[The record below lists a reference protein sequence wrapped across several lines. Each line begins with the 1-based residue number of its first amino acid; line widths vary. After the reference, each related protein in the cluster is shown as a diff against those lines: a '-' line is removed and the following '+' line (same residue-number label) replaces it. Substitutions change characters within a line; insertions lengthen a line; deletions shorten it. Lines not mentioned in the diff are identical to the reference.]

1 MVLFMSYKA
10 YEKFGSV
17 HVLLFIICLIVIFS
31 VISLFTVS
39 KIRKYSSITGVV
51 TLDNQAMFILSSS
64 DLSWLYHNNNV
75 FFDGYKTKFSIDRVN
90 SDIVKID
97 GKKYHQVFLNLNL
110 KKKYKENETIVLA
123 LYQRSDSFITTFFTI
138 WKGEL

>member
-1 MVLFMSYKA
+1 MSYKA

>member
-1 MVLFMSYKA
+1 MSYKA

-97 GKKYHQVFLNLNL
+97 GKTYHQVFLNLNL

>member
-1 MVLFMSYKA
+1 MSYKA
-10 YEKFGSV
+10 YEKFGGV
-17 HVLLFIICLIVIFS
+17 HGLLFIICLIVVFS
-31 VISLFTVS
+31 VISLCTVS
-39 KIRKYSSITGVV
+39 EIRKYSSITGVV

>member
-110 KKKYKENETIVLA
+110 KKKV
-123 LYQRSDSFITTFFTI
+123 
-138 WKGEL
+138 